1 MKAFISYSHKDEAAL
16 GRLHIH
22 LAVLRREG
30 RIDEW
35 FDREILTG
43 GDIDAE
49 IAERLESS
57 GLLLLLVSP
66 DFLASDYCVERE
78 MERALERHRSGE
90 ARVVPIIVEPC
101 DWASTPLR
109 NLKALPR
116 EGNPISEW
124 TNENN
129 AYLDVVQ
136 ELRRVLEA
144 EEMPRAAEQ
153 EEAMIQPGSSR
164 SRFRRYRVKRDFD
177 EIDHSDFRQASFA
190 VIRDYFKRAVAE
202 IDAIEDLRGRFV
214 SLSASSFTCAIV
226 NRAREH
232 GTANITVHGGKENT
246 GLGDISYSFTEN
258 ASPNTANGMFT
269 IEADEYELFLS
280 SMMMNFGRHE
290 DRLTPETAAEHLW
303 EDFLQQAGITSD

>member
-16 GRLHIH
+16 RRLHIH
-22 LAVLRREG
+22 LAVLRRES

-35 FDREILTG
+35 FDREILAG
-43 GDIDAE
+43 GEIDAE

-57 GLLLLLVSP
+57 GLFLLLVSP

-78 MERALERHRSGE
+78 MGRALERHRSGE
-90 ARVVPIIVEPC
+90 SRVVPIIVEPC

-109 NLKALPR
+109 HLKTLPS
-116 EGNPISEW
+116 EGKPISEW

-136 ELRRVLEA
+136 ELRRILEG

-153 EEAMIQPGSSR
+153 EEATIQPESSR

-177 EIDHSDFRQASFA
+177 EIDRSDFRQTAF
-190 VIRDYFKRAVAE
+190 VVVRDYFERAVAE

-214 SLSASSFTCAIV
+214 LFSASSFTCTIV

-232 GTANITVHGGKENT
+232 GTAHITVHGRGEKEVDPIPRT
-246 GLGDISYSFTEN
+246 K
-258 ASPNTANGMFT
+258 NG
-269 IEADEYELFLS
+269 
-280 SMMMNFGRHE
+280 RC
-290 DRLTPETAAEHLW
+290 
-303 EDFLQQAGITSD
+303 

>member
-1 MKAFISYSHKDEAAL
+1 MKAFISYSRKDEAAL
-16 GRLHIH
+16 ERLHIH

-35 FDREILTG
+35 FDREILAG
-43 GDIDAE
+43 GEIDAE

-57 GLLLLLVSP
+57 ELFLLLVSP

-109 NLKALPR
+109 NLKALPSK
-116 EGNPISEW
+116 GNPISEW

-144 EEMPRAAEQ
+144 EDMPRAAEQ
-153 EEAMIQPGSSR
+153 EEATIQPGSSR
-164 SRFRRYRVKRDFD
+164 ARLRHYRVKRDFD
-177 EIDHSDFRQASFA
+177 EIDRSDFRQTAFA
-190 VIRDYFKRAVAE
+190 EIRNYFERAVAE
-202 IDAIEDLRGRFV
+202 IDAIENLRGRFV
-214 SLSASSFTCAIV
+214 SLSASSFTCTIV
-226 NRAREH
+226 NRAHEH
-232 GTANITVHGGKENT
+232 GTAHITVHGRGENT
-246 GLGDISYSFTEN
+246 GFGDVSYSFTEN
-258 ASPNTANGMFT
+258 ASPDTANGMFT
-269 IEADEYELFLS
+269 IEADEYEIFLS
-280 SMMMNFGRHE
+280 SLMMGFGRPE
-290 DRLTPETAAEHLW
+290 ERLTPEAAAQHLW
-303 EDFLQQAGITSD
+303 EEFLQQAGITSD